1 MREYTKKPESQS
13 RTLDSNPKAFKQA
26 PIDVIIQRYKER
38 NIQRYAEDEELIQG
52 KFSDTV
58 QREEFDEDELLQGK
72 FDTVQREGIDE
83 DELLQGKF
91 ETSIVQREEI
101 DIPDNLK
108 NGIEAPSGYSM
119 DDVRVHYNSPKAAQ
133 LQALAYAQGTDIH
146 VAPEQ
151 KQHLPHE
158 ACYVVQQ
165 KQGRVQP
172 TMQLQG
178 VNVNDNG
185 GLEKEADVMGGKA
198 VEKVNTSKVFGYK
211 FLNSNLIQRKI
222 IVDGT
227 VYPYGGNS
235 KELNYSKREFRKL
248 LMLSLQCFK
257 YKETGTRAMWNRIN
271 TWLADED
278 DSEERTFKDWEEL
291 TSKLWDDNLLTR
303 VMSGPS
309 MGPKNL
315 GNRPSF
321 TSDVI
326 KQFPVGL
333 GQHRRHIISS
343 STLGKAIEKGYEY
356 LKSKY
361 TDNKNQVLITLNEW
375 LTRNHE
381 TVKTTEYSALRAIW
395 THVHNHSGNIWVG
408 DGKWN
413 SAIGL
418 IRSSLT
424 SLLSRLRRV
433 PVCL

>member
-1 MREYTKKPESQS
+1 ME
-13 RTLDSNPKAFKQA
+13 N
-26 PIDVIIQRYKER
+26 
-38 NIQRYAEDEELIQG
+38 
-52 KFSDTV
+52 
-58 QREEFDEDELLQGK
+58 
-72 FDTVQREGIDE
+72 
-83 DELLQGKF
+83 
-91 ETSIVQREEI
+91 
-101 DIPDNLK
+101 
-108 NGIEAPSGYSM
+108 
-119 DDVRVHYNSPKAAQ
+119 
-133 LQALAYAQGTDIH
+133 
-146 VAPEQ
+146 
-151 KQHLPHE
+151 
-158 ACYVVQQ
+158 
-165 KQGRVQP
+165 
-172 TMQLQG
+172 
-178 VNVNDNG
+178 
-185 GLEKEADVMGGKA
+185 
-198 VEKVNTSKVFGYK
+198 
-211 FLNSNLIQRKI
+211 
-222 IVDGT
+222 
-227 VYPYGGNS
+227 
-235 KELNYSKREFRKL
+235 LNYSKREFRKL
-248 LMLSLQCFK
+248 LILSLQCFK
-257 YKETGTRAMWNRIN
+257 YKGTGTRAMWNRID

-326 KQFPVGL
+326 KQFPVGF

-356 LKSKY
+356 LKSEY

-418 IRSSLT
+418 IRGSLT
-424 SLLSRLRRV
+424 SLLSRLNGYESV
-433 PVCL
+433 STVVLVQEIEKIEPIYNGISIPWNELIQTLSDAVKMSNPVLSPISLNIAYTKWSEEIESIFNGDTDYNESQKVYEELDKAIPESNFISLSHVLEILDRLKNKPSKFFKKEYFPIYRKWIIESSIPNEKISKFKAREIIQEWILNCDLDYPQTLKPEHKDEYFDELCAVYSGLLNPTFHLFDENDILDRYLNLYYDKSIR